1 SLTRDELVDRFEEA
15 FRIEAEATPNLIYKE
30 DENFDT
36 VIDLAVKMLDAAL
49 ANWSDYYTIKGVAQ
63 AFKVDVPGL
72 DKPLIGE
79 YDMVVQD
86 GRDTCISDWK
96 TSATRWGAG
105 KVNRDL
111 QATVFSYAYEKQNGT
126 IPLFRFDVITKTKN
140 PSCESH
146 YTSRNFHDFRRFEAL
161 ANRAQY
167 AINKGVFLPNE
178 TSFACNECPYRDRCR
193 QWHLKNGGKIM
204 GLMMSEGKFV
214 GRDEIALVPTPIGTA
229 SWKPVPHMEVIDAV
243 GAVVNSRGWQILDE
257 QYGLARDGQRMFGFM
272 RINKTYSPEW
282 SRCIGIR
289 NSHDQSIAVGL
300 AAGLCVKM
308 CSNLMLGGSMY

>member
-15 FRIEAEATPNLIYKE
+15 FRIETEATPNLIYKE
-30 DENFDT
+30 GENVDT
-36 VIDLAVKMLDAAL
+36 MIELAAKMLDVAL
-49 ANWSDYYTIKGVAQ
+49 ASWSDIFTVTGAAQ
-63 AFKVDVPGL
+63 AFAVDVPGL

-96 TSATRWGAG
+96 TSASRWPTTG
-105 KVNRDL
+105 KADRSL

-193 QWHLKNGGKIM
+193 QWH
-204 GLMMSEGKFV
+204 
-214 GRDEIALVPTPIGTA
+214 
-229 SWKPVPHMEVIDAV
+229 
-243 GAVVNSRGWQILDE
+243 
-257 QYGLARDGQRMFGFM
+257 
-272 RINKTYSPEW
+272 
-282 SRCIGIR
+282 
-289 NSHDQSIAVGL
+289 
-300 AAGLCVKM
+300 
-308 CSNLMLGGSMY
+308 